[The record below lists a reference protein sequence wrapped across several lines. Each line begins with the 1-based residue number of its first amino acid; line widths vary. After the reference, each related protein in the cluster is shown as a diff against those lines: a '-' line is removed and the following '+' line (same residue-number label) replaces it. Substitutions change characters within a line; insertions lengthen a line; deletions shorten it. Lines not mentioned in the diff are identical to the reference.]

1 MTVIMPR
8 YWAFAV
14 ILVLGADQ
22 DRHAAP
28 PDADLI
34 DGPVAAAWLREG
46 IKPGPPSDDASFLRR
61 VHLDILGVIPP
72 LDVVERFLS
81 DRRPDRRARLVE
93 ELLSHER
100 YGRNWA
106 GIWEALLIGYDY
118 GVKNDTGDT
127 LLEWL
132 RADVFAKNLPLDE
145 MFRRLVTASGIP
157 QKEGPAVFPW
167 KFMRL
172 GGTTELSVRVARV
185 FLGAQIQCAQC
196 HDHPFDK
203 WTQEDFQ
210 GINAF
215 FVRLR
220 QRKAKPDDPKDRE
233 ILVFEA
239 PQGEAFLGDGKS
251 RRAIPPRFLD
261 GAAPGQDEPR
271 REALARLASRPE
283 NLAFS
288 RALVNRMW
296 AHFFGRGLVH
306 PVEEMN
312 DRNRPSHPELLD
324 ALAREFAARGF
335 DPKWLIRKICASR
348 TYQLSSQRPRG
359 IPASAER
366 FYPCAL
372 TRAMSPDELFDS
384 LVEATGSEGRLRAA
398 AKGRALEAVRRD
410 ILRQFRFTFGDD
422 ENTDVLDFQG
432 TIPQALLMLN
442 GELIQRGLVDRDQ
455 RLDLILRTETD
466 PARRLEL
473 IFKSALSRP
482 PTGRERARYLDH
494 VAKAHDDRAA
504 YEDVFWTLLNSSEFL
519 FSH

>member
-1 MTVIMPR
+1 MRAI
-8 YWAFAV
+8 AAV
-14 ILVLGADQ
+14 LLLLTLGPVQ

-28 PDADLI
+28 VETDLI
-34 DGPVAAAWLREG
+34 DGPISATWLREG
-46 IKPGPPSDDASFLRR
+46 IRPASVADDASFLRR

-72 LDVVERFLS
+72 LDLVERFLE
-81 DRRPDRRARLVE
+81 DKRPDRRSRIVD
-93 ELLSHER
+93 ELLKNER
-100 YGRNWA
+100 YARNWA
-106 GIWEALLIGYDY
+106 AIWEALLIGYDY

-132 RADVFAKNLPLDE
+132 RAEVFAKNLPLDE

-167 KFMRL
+167 KFMRQ
-172 GGTTELSVRVARV
+172 GGSTELSVRVARV

-196 HDHPFDK
+196 HDHPWDR

-220 QRKAKPDDPKDRE
+220 QRKVKPDDPKDRE

-239 PQGEAFLGDGKS
+239 PQGEAFLGDGRA
-251 RRAIPPRFLD
+251 RRNVPPKFLD
-261 GAAPGQDEPR
+261 GSVPEKDEPR
-271 REALARLASRPE
+271 REALGRLASRPE
-283 NLAFS
+283 NLRFS

-312 DRNRPSHPELLD
+312 ERNRPSHPELLD
-324 ALAREFAARGF
+324 ALAREFAARKF
-335 DPKWLIRKICASR
+335 DAQWLIRTICASR

-359 IPASAER
+359 ISPSSDKYLP
-366 FYPCAL
+366 FAL

-384 LVEATGSEGRLRAA
+384 IVEATGSEGRLRGA
-398 AKGRALEAVRRD
+398 AKGRTLEAVRRD

-422 ENTDVLDFQG
+422 ENTDVVDFQG
-432 TIPQALLMLN
+432 TIPQALMMLN
-442 GELIQRGLVDRDQ
+442 GEFIQRGLVERDQ

-473 IFKSALSRP
+473 IFKSALSRAP
-482 PTGRERARYLDH
+482 NGRERQRFMDH
-494 VAKAHDDRAA
+494 VAKSNGDRAA

>member
-1 MTVIMPR
+1 MRLLTLLLVV
-8 YWAFAV
+8 AV
-14 ILVLGADQ
+14 GGQ

-28 PDADLI
+28 PDDLI
-34 DGPVAAAWLREG
+34 DGPIAAAWQREG
-46 IKPGPPSDDASFLRR
+46 IKPGPPADDSSFLRR

-72 LDVVERFLS
+72 LDLVSRFLE
-81 DRRPDRRARLVE
+81 DRRPDRRARLVDD
-93 ELLSHER
+93 LLAHER
-100 YGRNWA
+100 YARNWA
-106 GIWEALLIGYDY
+106 GIWDALLIGYDY
-118 GVKNDTGDT
+118 GVKNDTGET

-132 RADVFAKNLPLDE
+132 RAEVFAKNLPLDE

-167 KFMRL
+167 KYMRS
-172 GGTTELSVRVARV
+172 GGSAELSVRVARV

-196 HDHPFDK
+196 HDHPWDR

-220 QRKAKPDDPKDRE
+220 QRKVKPDDPKDRE

-239 PQGEAFLGDGKS
+239 PQGEAFLGDGRA
-251 RRAIPPRFLD
+251 RRTIAPRFLD
-261 GAAPGQDEPR
+261 GEAPGKEEPR
-271 REALARLASRPE
+271 RAAFGRLASRPD
-283 NLAFS
+283 NLRFS
-288 RALVNRMW
+288 RALVNRLW

-312 DRNRPSHPELLD
+312 ERNRASHPELLD
-324 ALAREFAARGF
+324 ALAREFSARGF
-335 DPKWLIRKICASR
+335 DPHWLIRTICASR
-348 TYQLSSQRPRG
+348 TYQMSSRRPRG
-359 IPASAER
+359 LQPSAGK
-366 FYPCAL
+366 FIAYAL

-384 LVEATGSEGRLRAA
+384 IVEATGSEGRLRAA
-398 AKGRALEAVRRD
+398 ARGRNLEAVRRD

-422 ENTDVLDFQG
+422 ENTDVVDFQG
-432 TIPQALLMLN
+432 TIPQALMMLN
-442 GELIQRGLVDRDQ
+442 GELVNRGLVDRDH
-455 RLDLILRTETD
+455 RLDLVLRTETD
-466 PARRLEL
+466 PGRRIEL

-482 PTGRERARYLDH
+482 PNGRERQRFLAH
-494 VAKAHDDRAA
+494 VAKLHDDRGA

>member
-1 MTVIMPR
+1 MLR
-8 YWAFAV
+8 CLAFAA
-14 ILVLGADQ
+14 ILILGSGQ

-28 PDADLI
+28 PETDLI
-34 DGPVAAAWLREG
+34 DGPIAAAWLREG
-46 IKPGPPSDDASFLRR
+46 LRPATPADDASFLRR

-72 LDVVERFLS
+72 LDLVDRFLG

-93 ELLSHER
+93 DLLSHER
-100 YGRNWA
+100 YARNWA

-132 RADVFAKNLPLDE
+132 RAEVFAKNLPLDE

-167 KFMRL
+167 KFIRQ
-172 GGTTELSVRVARV
+172 GGSAELSVRVARV

-196 HDHPFDK
+196 HDHPWDR

-215 FVRLR
+215 FIRLR
-220 QRKAKPDDPKDRE
+220 QRKVKPEDPKDRE

-239 PQGEAFLGDGKS
+239 PNGDAVLGDGRT

-261 GAAPGQDEPR
+261 GALPGKDEGR
-271 REALARLASRPE
+271 RAALGRLASRPE
-283 NLAFS
+283 NLRFS

-312 DRNRPSHPELLD
+312 ERNRPSHPELLD
-324 ALAREFAARGF
+324 ALAREFTARGF
-335 DPKWLIRKICASR
+335 DPKWLIRTICASR
-348 TYQLSSQRPRG
+348 AYQLSSRRPRG
-359 IPASAER
+359 IPPAAEK
-366 FYPCAL
+366 FLPYAL
-372 TRAMSPDELFDS
+372 TRGMSPDELFDS
-384 LVEATGSEGRLRAA
+384 IVEATGSEGRLRGA
-398 AKGRALEAVRRD
+398 AKGRTLEAVRRD

-422 ENTDVLDFQG
+422 ENTDVTEFQG
-432 TIPQALLMLN
+432 TIPQALMMLN
-442 GELIQRGLVDRDQ
+442 GDLIQRGLADRDQ
-455 RLDLILRTETD
+455 RLDLILRTESD
-466 PARRLEL
+466 PARRLDL

-482 PTGRERARYLDH
+482 PTGRERQRYLDH
-494 VAKAHDDRAA
+494 VAKVHHETGA